1 MKTTTNK
8 QTETLKSSIVNAS
21 RSSKESIRTLIQS
34 NSLLFNAALEK
45 SGKTFSSITKLL
57 SENQLDPTFV
67 SDYKGTLVKSL
78 ELSEGVVNSII
89 ESHTKRVEQ
98 TVEFTAKLL
107 EIVKGEDLNT
117 AEGVNK
123 IVELAKENLDRS
135 TELSINN
142 LGKINSV
149 YNEHLNLAVAF
160 NKKFADSINS
170 QVASVFKLQNKNIYP
185 IDTIADWW
193 KN

>member
-8 QTETLKSSIVNAS
+8 QTETLKSSIDNAS

-45 SGKTFSSITKLL
+45 SSKTFSSITKLL
-57 SENQLDPTFV
+57 SENELDPKFV
-67 SDYKGTLVKSL
+67 GDYKGTLVKSL

-117 AEGVNK
+117 PEGVNK

-142 LGKINSV
+142 LSKINTV
-149 YNEHLNLAVAF
+149 YNEHLNLAVTF
-160 NKKFADSINS
+160 NKKFADTINS

>member
-1 MKTTTNK
+1 M
-8 QTETLKSSIVNAS
+8 
-21 RSSKESIRTLIQS
+21 
-34 NSLLFNAALEK
+34 
-45 SGKTFSSITKLL
+45 
-57 SENQLDPTFV
+57 
-67 SDYKGTLVKSL
+67 
-78 ELSEGVVNSII
+78 
-89 ESHTKRVEQ
+89 
-98 TVEFTAKLL
+98 EFTAKLL

-117 AEGVNK
+117 PEGVNK

-142 LGKINSV
+142 LSKINTV
-149 YNEHLNLAVAF
+149 YNEHLNLAVTF
-160 NKKFADSINS
+160 NKKFADTINS

>member
-1 MKTTTNK
+1 MKTTTSK
-8 QTETLKSSIVNAS
+8 QTETLKSSIDNAS

-34 NSLLFNAALEK
+34 NSLLFNSALEK
-45 SGKTFSSITKLL
+45 SSKTFSNITKLL
-57 SENQLDPTFV
+57 SENQLDPAFV

-89 ESHTKRVEQ
+89 DSHTKRVEQ

-107 EIVKGEDLNT
+107 EIVKSEDLNT
-117 AEGVNK
+117 SEGVNK

-142 LGKINSV
+142 LGKINTV
-149 YNEHLNLAVAF
+149 YNEHLNLAVTF
-160 NKKFADSINS
+160 NKKFADTINS
-170 QVASVFKLQNKNIYP
+170 QVASVFKLQSKSIYP

>member
-1 MKTTTNK
+1 MKTTTSK
-8 QTETLKSSIVNAS
+8 QTETLKSSIDNAS

-34 NSLLFNAALEK
+34 NSLLFNSALEK
-45 SGKTFSSITKLL
+45 SSKTFSNITKLL
-57 SENQLDPTFV
+57 SENQLDPAFV

-89 ESHTKRVEQ
+89 DSHTKRVEQ

-107 EIVKGEDLNT
+107 EIVKSEDLNT
-117 AEGVNK
+117 SEGVNK

-142 LGKINSV
+142 LGKINTV

-160 NKKFADSINS
+160 NKKFADTINS
-170 QVASVFKLQNKNIYP
+170 QVASVFKLQSKSIYP